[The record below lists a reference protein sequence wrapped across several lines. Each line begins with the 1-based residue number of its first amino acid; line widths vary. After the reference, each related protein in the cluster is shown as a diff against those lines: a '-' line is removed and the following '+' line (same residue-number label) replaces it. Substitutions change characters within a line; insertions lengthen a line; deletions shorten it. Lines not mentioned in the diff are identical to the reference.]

1 MFSNLIMAGVIAI
14 SSPNMDFPKVWEK
27 IDGQWSYVGKV
38 KEKPQVLF
46 WLEKKT
52 KTQSKNLLTN
62 EIRKSRNVQTC
73 CASPEWLRPVAAV
86 CSESRFASTATD
98 MSPPPQR
105 AQYLESKGWG
115 RQR

>member
-1 MFSNLIMAGVIAI
+1 MVSSVILAGVMAL

-52 KTQSKNLLTN
+52 KTQSKNLLIN
-62 EIRKSRNVQTC
+62 EIKKMPFIIYQ
-73 CASPEWLRPVAAV
+73 P
-86 CSESRFASTATD
+86 
-98 MSPPPQR
+98 
-105 AQYLESKGWG
+105 KGEIVNLDPLP
-115 RQR
+115 

>member
-1 MFSNLIMAGVIAI
+1 MVSSVILAGVIAL

-52 KTQSKNLLTN
+52 KTQSKNLLIN
-62 EIRKSRNVQTC
+62 EIRKM
-73 CASPEWLRPVAAV
+73 PFIIYRP
-86 CSESRFASTATD
+86 
-98 MSPPPQR
+98 
-105 AQYLESKGWG
+105 KGEIIKLDPLP
-115 RQR
+115 

>member
-1 MFSNLIMAGVIAI
+1 MVSSVILAGVIAL

-52 KTQSKNLLTN
+52 KTQSKNLLIN
-62 EIRKSRNVQTC
+62 EIKKMPFIIYRT
-73 CASPEWLRPVAAV
+73 
-86 CSESRFASTATD
+86 
-98 MSPPPQR
+98 
-105 AQYLESKGWG
+105 KGEIVKLDPLP
-115 RQR
+115 

>member
-1 MFSNLIMAGVIAI
+1 MFSSLIMAGVIAI

-27 IDGQWSYVGKV
+27 IDGQWSYIGKV

-62 EIRKSRNVQTC
+62 EIRKM
-73 CASPEWLRPVAAV
+73 PFIIFRP
-86 CSESRFASTATD
+86 
-98 MSPPPQR
+98 
-105 AQYLESKGWG
+105 KGEIVNLDPLP
-115 RQR
+115 

>member
-14 SSPNMDFPKVWEK
+14 STPNMDFPKVWDK

-52 KTQSKNLLTN
+52 KTQSKNLLIN
-62 EIRKSRNVQTC
+62 EIRKM
-73 CASPEWLRPVAAV
+73 PFIIYRP
-86 CSESRFASTATD
+86 
-98 MSPPPQR
+98 
-105 AQYLESKGWG
+105 KGELVKLDPLP
-115 RQR
+115 

>member
-52 KTQSKNLLTN
+52 KTQSKNLLIN
-62 EIRKSRNVQTC
+62 EIRKM
-73 CASPEWLRPVAAV
+73 PFIIYRP
-86 CSESRFASTATD
+86 
-98 MSPPPQR
+98 
-105 AQYLESKGWG
+105 KGELVKLDPLP
-115 RQR
+115 

>member
-52 KTQSKNLLTN
+52 KTQSKNLLIN
-62 EIRKSRNVQTC
+62 EIRKM
-73 CASPEWLRPVAAV
+73 PFIIYRP
-86 CSESRFASTATD
+86 
-98 MSPPPQR
+98 
-105 AQYLESKGWG
+105 KGEIVKLDPLP
-115 RQR
+115 

>member
-52 KTQSKNLLTN
+52 KTQSKNLLIN
-62 EIRKSRNVQTC
+62 EIKKMPFIIYRT
-73 CASPEWLRPVAAV
+73 
-86 CSESRFASTATD
+86 
-98 MSPPPQR
+98 
-105 AQYLESKGWG
+105 KGELVNLDPLP
-115 RQR
+115 

>member
-1 MFSNLIMAGVIAI
+1 MVSSVILAGVMAL

-52 KTQSKNLLTN
+52 KTQSKNLLIN
-62 EIRKSRNVQTC
+62 EIRKM
-73 CASPEWLRPVAAV
+73 PFIIYRP
-86 CSESRFASTATD
+86 
-98 MSPPPQR
+98 
-105 AQYLESKGWG
+105 KGEIVKLDPLP
-115 RQR
+115 

>member
-1 MFSNLIMAGVIAI
+1 MVSSVILAGVIAL

-52 KTQSKNLLTN
+52 KTQSKNLLIN
-62 EIRKSRNVQTC
+62 EIRKM
-73 CASPEWLRPVAAV
+73 PFIIYRP
-86 CSESRFASTATD
+86 
-98 MSPPPQR
+98 
-105 AQYLESKGWG
+105 KGEIVKLDPLP
-115 RQR
+115 

>member
-1 MFSNLIMAGVIAI
+1 MFSNLIMAGVIAL

-52 KTQSKNLLTN
+52 KTQSKNLLIN
-62 EIRKSRNVQTC
+62 EIRKM
-73 CASPEWLRPVAAV
+73 PFIIYRP
-86 CSESRFASTATD
+86 
-98 MSPPPQR
+98 
-105 AQYLESKGWG
+105 KGELVKLDPLP
-115 RQR
+115 

>member
-1 MFSNLIMAGVIAI
+1 MFSSMIMAGVIAI

-62 EIRKSRNVQTC
+62 EIRKM
-73 CASPEWLRPVAAV
+73 PFIIYRP
-86 CSESRFASTATD
+86 
-98 MSPPPQR
+98 
-105 AQYLESKGWG
+105 KGELVKLAPLP
-115 RQR
+115 

>member
-1 MFSNLIMAGVIAI
+1 MVSSIILAGVIAL

-52 KTQSKNLLTN
+52 KTQSKNLLIN
-62 EIRKSRNVQTC
+62 EIKKM
-73 CASPEWLRPVAAV
+73 PFIIYRP
-86 CSESRFASTATD
+86 
-98 MSPPPQR
+98 
-105 AQYLESKGWG
+105 KGELVELDPLP
-115 RQR
+115 

>member
-1 MFSNLIMAGVIAI
+1 MVSSVILAGVIAL

-52 KTQSKNLLTN
+52 KTQSKNLLIN
-62 EIRKSRNVQTC
+62 EIKKM
-73 CASPEWLRPVAAV
+73 PFIIYRP
-86 CSESRFASTATD
+86 
-98 MSPPPQR
+98 
-105 AQYLESKGWG
+105 KGEIVKLDPLP
-115 RQR
+115 

>member
-27 IDGQWSYVGKV
+27 IDGQWSYIGKI

-62 EIRKSRNVQTC
+62 EIRKM
-73 CASPEWLRPVAAV
+73 PFIIYRP
-86 CSESRFASTATD
+86 
-98 MSPPPQR
+98 
-105 AQYLESKGWG
+105 KGEIVKLDPLP
-115 RQR
+115 

>member
-14 SSPNMDFPKVWEK
+14 SSPNMDFPKVWDK

-52 KTQSKNLLTN
+52 KTQSKNLLIN
-62 EIRKSRNVQTC
+62 EIRKMPFIVY
-73 CASPEWLRPVAAV
+73 RP
-86 CSESRFASTATD
+86 
-98 MSPPPQR
+98 
-105 AQYLESKGWG
+105 KGELVELDPLP
-115 RQR
+115 